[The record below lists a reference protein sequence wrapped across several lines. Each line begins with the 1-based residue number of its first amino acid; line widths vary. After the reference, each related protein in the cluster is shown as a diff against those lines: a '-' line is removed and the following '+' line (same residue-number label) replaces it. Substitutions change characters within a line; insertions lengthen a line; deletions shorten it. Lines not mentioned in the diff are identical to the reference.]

1 MCQFLL
7 IISIEIIMPQV
18 NVLPVNI
25 SKNIELKDESVSFDS
40 TESKEDF
47 SQYINLHLNKNKSSE
62 KSSKIDGMK
71 SEATVDKNEGTAKE
85 SKSDTAKSGELVRNS
100 EVSDE
105 SGSGNLV
112 QKVAASGNEDQ
123 SKSDATDQKALLESE
138 QLMSFLTKADHTLIN
153 QQTKSSS
160 TPASEQ
166 FSLEQKAQNEAQL
179 LLNASKLVADLS
191 PVAKALGNEHVDET
205 MAKASTDKGVSAEEK
220 LLIDA
225 AKGSSNKRASAN
237 VSDEL
242 AIEGKN
248 KANVQTE
255 PPISI
260 VKSTEKKVI
269 TPDLK
274 VEVKPEAKIDAATQ
288 VIADVKVK
296 NTSSDIAN
304 AAQQAPNLAL
314 PSDKEGEAGLG
325 AKNNDAVSSEQ
336 KIKTD
341 SAQMS
346 TENALKKEV
355 IQNAKQEEPAQS
367 QLSDKDK
374 INLSITRSSTTKTQ
388 AESDTAKSLGNK
400 VDEVV
405 KQVDLTQQIQV
416 EKNSNLSDAQLKKS
430 ELTQSSQASTTNDK
444 INQTAVSLKE
454 AVLPNNQ
461 RTSNDI
467 NYEEANKTQ
476 AKQDEKS
483 QLSAAFAEQN
493 QQKLAAKNE
502 GELVVEGKPIA
513 SANRETSANGHFI
526 DVSGRATQTPQ
537 QIIEQQSAEMLNPSV
552 ATEVTQSQ
560 KTNGQLH
567 QETISM
573 FRKDFT
579 DAVKD
584 KVMLMISQKLQRF
597 DITLDPPELGNMQ
610 VRVNL
615 QGEQAAVSF
624 IVQSQQTKDAL
635 EQNMHKLRELLAE
648 QGVDVG
654 DANVEQQSQQSAN
667 EDGSPTQHNN
677 NMEGGIDN
685 MADANDVV
693 AHTLSAQMIDSST
706 ASVDYYA

>member
-47 SQYINLHLNKNKSSE
+47 SQYINLHLNKNKGSD
-62 KSSKIDGMK
+62 KNSKVDDIK
-71 SEATVDKNEGTAKE
+71 SEASVAKYESTAKE
-85 SKSDTAKSGELVRNS
+85 SKPDTIKSGELDKNS
-100 EVSDE
+100 EESDE
-105 SGSGNLV
+105 SGSDDLV
-112 QKVAASGNEDQ
+112 QKVAASGNEGQ

-138 QLMSFLTKADHTLIN
+138 QLMTFLTKADNTLINQQTNN

-166 FSLEQKAQNEAQL
+166 LSVEQKAHNEAQL

-191 PVAKALGNEHVDET
+191 PVAKALGDEQVDET
-205 MAKASTDKGVSAEEK
+205 LATTSTNKGLTAEEK

-225 AKGSSNKRASAN
+225 AKVSSNKVTSAN
-237 VSDEL
+237 ASDEL
-242 AIEGKN
+242 VIEGKN

-255 PPISI
+255 APISV
-260 VKSTEKKVI
+260 VKSTENKAI

-274 VEVKPEAKIDAATQ
+274 VEAKTDTATQ
-288 VIADVKVK
+288 VITDVKVT
-296 NTSSDIAN
+296 NTSGDKAN
-304 AAQQAPNLAL
+304 TTQQAP
-314 PSDKEGEAGLG
+314 SYTEGEAGV
-325 AKNNDAVSSEQ
+325 KNNDNIAVSAEQ
-336 KIKTD
+336 KTAKQLKID
-341 SAQMS
+341 SAQMN

-355 IQNAKQEEPAQS
+355 IQNAEQEEAAQS

-374 INLSITRSSTTKTQ
+374 INLSVTTQSTTKSQ
-388 AESDTAKSLGNK
+388 AESDTARILGNK
-400 VDEVV
+400 VDE
-405 KQVDLTQQIQV
+405 KAEPVDLTKQNRA
-416 EKNSNLSDAQLKKS
+416 EKNSNLSDAQLTKS
-430 ELTQSSQASTTNDK
+430 ELTQSSQTSTANDK
-444 INQTAVSLKE
+444 INQTAVSLKD
-454 AVLPNNQ
+454 VILPKNQ
-461 RTSNDI
+461 GTSNDI
-467 NYEEANKTQ
+467 NHDEVNKIQ
-476 AKQDEKS
+476 AKQDEKA
-483 QLSAAFAEQN
+483 QLSAAITEQG

-502 GELVVEGKPIA
+502 GELVVEAKPIA
-513 SANRETSANGHFI
+513 NANRESSANGHFI

-667 EDGSPTQHNN
+667 EEGSPTQQNN
-677 NMEGGIDN
+677 HMEGDIDN

-706 ASVDYYA
+706 TSVDYYA